1 MTMIGI
7 DPHKATHTAVAVDDD
22 ENVIDEFTL
31 EASSS
36 QAAHLCDWAVGFEE
50 REWAVESANGLGYL
64 IGQQLVACGE
74 TVFDV
79 PPVLASRVRLM
90 GSGRSQKNDPNDARS
105 IAIAALR
112 SDRLATVQPDDHVVV
127 LRLLVKRHRDMA
139 RLRSKHCSRLHALLL
154 ELEAG
159 GIGEKISVTNASELL
174 DAITVDDEATRYR
187 ILIAREVVD
196 DIARLDQSLK
206 ASKKR
211 IAVAVSA
218 SGTSLTD
225 IVGVGPVGAATIIGY
240 TKNIARF
247 PTRGHYATYNA
258 TAPIE
263 VSSAGNTRH
272 RLNLRGNR
280 ILNHAIHI
288 AAVTQLRH
296 DTMGRV
302 YYQKK
307 IAEGKTPKEAIRA
320 LKRRISDAIYK
331 SLIADA
337 AKTTTN

>member
-1 MTMIGI
+1 
-7 DPHKATHTAVAVDDD
+7 
-22 ENVIDEFTL
+22 
-31 EASSS
+31 
-36 QAAHLCDWAVGFEE
+36 
-50 REWAVESANGLGYL
+50 
-64 IGQQLVACGE
+64 
-74 TVFDV
+74 
-79 PPVLASRVRLM
+79 M

-112 SDRLATVQPDDHVVV
+112 SDRLAVVEPDDHVTV

-139 RLRSKHCSRLHALLL
+139 RLRNKHCSRLHALLI

-159 GIGEKISVTNASELL
+159 GIGTKINARNASELL
-174 DAITVDDEATRYR
+174 DRITATDEASRYR
-187 ILIAREVVD
+187 VLVARELVEDITRND
-196 DIARLDQSLK
+196 DALK

-211 IAVAVSA
+211 IADAVAA
-218 SGTSLTD
+218 SGTSVTD
-225 IVGVGPVGAATIIGY
+225 IVGVGPIGAATIIGY
-240 TKNIARF
+240 TKDITRF

-296 DTMGRV
+296 DTIGRV

-320 LKRRISDAIYK
+320 LKRRISDAVYRA
-331 SLIADA
+331 LIAD
-337 AKTTTN
+337 TRRTPTS

>member
-22 ENVIDEFTL
+22 EKVIGEFTV
-31 EASSS
+31 EASND
-36 QAAHLCDWAVGFEE
+36 QAERLTGWAEGFTK

-64 IGQQLVACGE
+64 ISQQLVAVGE

-79 PPVLASRVRLM
+79 PPVLASRVRLL
-90 GSGRSQKNDPNDARS
+90 GSGKSQKNDPNDARS
-105 IAIAALR
+105 IAVAALR
-112 SDRLATVQPDDHVVV
+112 SDRLHVVEPDDHVVV

-159 GIGEKISVTNASELL
+159 GIGVKISVTNASRLL
-174 DAITVDDEATRYR
+174 DRIGVTDEATRYR
-187 ILIAREVVD
+187 ALIAREVVD
-196 DIARLDQSLK
+196 DIAKLDATLK

-211 IAVAVSA
+211 IAVAVTA

-240 TKNIARF
+240 TKNVSRF

-263 VSSAGNTRH
+263 VSSAANTRH

-296 DTMGRV
+296 DTTGRV
-302 YYQKK
+302 YYDKK
-307 IAEGKTPKEAIRA
+307 VAEGKTPKEAIRA
-320 LKRRISDAIYK
+320 LKRRISDVVYK
-331 SLIADA
+331 SLTADTA
-337 AKTTTN
+337 RTTTS

>member
-7 DPHKATHTAVAVDDD
+7 DPHKATHTAVAIDED
-22 ENVIDEFTL
+22 ENVIGEFTL
-31 EASSS
+31 EAADD
-36 QAAHLCDWAVGFEE
+36 QVERLCGWADQFTK

-64 IGQQLVACGE
+64 ISRQLVAVGE

-112 SDRLATVQPDDHVVV
+112 SDRLATVRPDDHVAV

-139 RLRSKHCSRLHALLL
+139 RLRNKHCSRLHALLL

-159 GIGEKISVTNASELL
+159 GIGVKISVANACELL
-174 DAITVDDEATRYR
+174 NRIDVGDEATRYR
-187 ILIAREVVD
+187 TLVAREVVD
-196 DIARLDQSLK
+196 DIARLDTTLR

-211 IAVAVSA
+211 IADAVVA
-218 SGTSLTD
+218 SGTSVTN
-225 IVGVGPVGAATIIGY
+225 IVGVGPIGAATIIGY
-240 TKNIARF
+240 TKNVTRF
-247 PTRGHYATYNA
+247 PTKGHYATYNA

-263 VSSAGNTRH
+263 VSSAGNTKH

-296 DTMGRV
+296 DTNGRI
-302 YYQKK
+302 YFDKK
-307 IAEGKTPKEAIRA
+307 IAEGKTTKEAIRA
-320 LKRRISDAIYK
+320 LKRRISDAVFK
-331 SLIADA
+331 NLTAD
-337 AKTTTN
+337 TNNQ